1 MRKVRLVLDFIKLSI
16 AEKIEF
22 GRNVEGKVKENPKF
36 STLNVPLSEIKA
48 TNDLLEARSVASMS
62 GGKEETFL
70 LHQAEAEWDDLM
82 RKVARDVERIADGDG
97 AVMLNAGF
105 NLAKQPNPGQ
115 RPEFSV
121 ELGDKPGTIWL
132 RHISVSG
139 AKSYVWQFYIGNL
152 PEHESD
158 WTIAQITTRASVLL
172 EGLTP
177 MSKYWFRVAVV
188 TPQGTSAFS
197 DPIMQVVI

>member
-36 STLNVPLSEIKA
+36 STLNVPLSEMKA
-48 TNDLLEARSVASMS
+48 INDLLEARSVASMS

-70 LHQAEAEWDDLM
+70 LHQTEAEWDDLM
-82 RKVARDVERIADGDG
+82 RKVARDIERIADGDG

-105 NLAKQPNPGQ
+105 NLAKQPNPGK

-121 ELGDKPGTIWL
+121 ELGDKPGTVWL

-158 WTIAQITTRASVLL
+158 WSIAQITTRASVLL
-172 EGLTP
+172 EGLTS